1 MKRFFLAIF
10 VASLSF
16 ALFAY
21 DAEVIEIQG
30 RAQVSSN
37 GTSWSPLNVGSV
49 ISQGATIQT
58 AFKSSLK
65 FKLKGTTVNVG
76 AMTRIKVEE
85 LSESPSKDNA
95 VLSVKTGSLVSNVKK
110 VEDRRVGFTIKG
122 PAATA
127 SVRGTIF
134 GIECRYKSDTVT
146 GQESQ
151 TAVWATVDGQEIS
164 FDGNSINGTCVVW
177 QGQSVSVGAEG
188 GQDAPI
194 QKAISNA
201 YDLGGAVPLAA
212 REEAVGASP
221 SALPAPDGP
230 AGGNVA
236 AGTGSIAVAVV
247 VMN

>member
-10 VASLSF
+10 IASLSF

-65 FKLKGTTVNVG
+65 LKLKGTTVNVG

-85 LSESPSKDNA
+85 LSESPAKDNA

-127 SVRGTIF
+127 SVRGTVF
-134 GIECRYKSDTVT
+134 GIECQYLADTVS

-151 TAVWATVDGQEIS
+151 TAVWPTDADAS
-164 FDGNSINGTCVVW
+164 SCVVS
-177 QGQSVSVGAEG
+177 QGQSVTIGADG
-188 GQDAPI
+188 RQTDPI
-194 QKAISNA
+194 KKAIGGA
-201 YDLGGAVPLAA
+201 YDLGGANALTAKL
-212 REEAVGASP
+212 EAVGEAQ
-221 SALPAPDGP
+221 SALPPANGP

-236 AGTGSIAVAVV
+236 AGTGSISVAVV
-247 VMN
+247 VMP

>member
-1 MKRFFLAIF
+1 MKKFFIAIF
-10 VASLSF
+10 AASLSW

-21 DAEVIEIQG
+21 DAEVMEIQG

-65 FKLKGTTVNVG
+65 LKLKGTTVNVG

-85 LSESPSKDNA
+85 LSESPAKDNA
-95 VLSVKTGSLVSNVKK
+95 VLSIKTGSLVSNVKK

-134 GIECRYKSDTVT
+134 GLECRYKSDTVT
-146 GQESQ
+146 GKESQ
-151 TAVWATVDGQEIS
+151 TAVWASNDGQEIS
-164 FDGNSINGTCVVW
+164 LAGNVFNGTCVVW
-177 QGQSVSVGAEG
+177 QGQSVSVGAAG
-188 GQDAPI
+188 KQDAPLE
-194 QKAISNA
+194 KAISNA
-201 YDLGGAVPLAA
+201 YNLGGAVPLAA

-221 SALPAPDGP
+221 SALPAPEGP
-230 AGGNVA
+230 VGGNVV
-236 AGTGSIAVAVV
+236 AGTGSIALSVV
-247 VMN
+247 VVD